1 MKEIIK
7 FSLFVL
13 FFAVVL
19 VSCSKDKN
27 QNSLQDLQNKSLTY
41 KEFFETVSEKSVD
54 FVPNE
59 KVLLVSY
66 KLNKEDNTVTFLSS
80 IIAESSQ
87 GVGFDVAGKYEKQQ
101 VSHNQKDNYTVFY
114 ANNDGE
120 NLEKTCNGV
129 SNFKQLLFNYY
140 TEGIDNYLVYVPDIK
155 AFYLSKDLE
164 ELVDLKDEQTLKQVN
179 EVIKPQLIIITI
191 PIEQGRGTKNF
202 SLIFCDSPVFLV
214 LLCN

>member
-1 MKEIIK
+1 MKKIFK
-7 FSLFVL
+7 FSFLTVCLSIAFI
-13 FFAVVL
+13 
-19 VSCSKDKN
+19 SCSKDKN
-27 QNSLQDLQNKSLTY
+27 QNPLQDLQNKSMTY

-80 IIAESSQ
+80 IIAESSW

-140 TEGIDNYLVYVPDIK
+140 TEGIDNYLVYVPDVR
-155 AFYLSKDLE
+155 AFYLSKDLD
-164 ELVDLKDEQTLKQVN
+164 ELVDLKDEETLKQVS
-179 EVIKPQLIIITI
+179 EIIK
-191 PIEQGRGTKNF
+191 
-202 SLIFCDSPVFLV
+202 S
-214 LLCN
+214 

>member
-1 MKEIIK
+1 MKEIMK
-7 FSLFVL
+7 FSLFIL

-19 VSCSKDKN
+19 VSCSKEKN
-27 QNSLQDLQNKSLTY
+27 QEPLQDLQNKSMTY

-80 IIAESSQ
+80 IIAESSW

-101 VSHNQKDNYTVFY
+101 VSRSQKDNYTVFY

-129 SNFKQLLFNYY
+129 SNFKQLLSNYY
-140 TEGIDNYLVYVPDIK
+140 TEGIDNYLVYVPDVR
-155 AFYLSKDLE
+155 AFYLSKDLD
-164 ELVDLKDEQTLKQVN
+164 ELVDLKDEETLKKVS
-179 EVIKPQLIIITI
+179 EIIK
-191 PIEQGRGTKNF
+191 
-202 SLIFCDSPVFLV
+202 S
-214 LLCN
+214 

>member
-1 MKEIIK
+1 MKKIFK
-7 FSLFVL
+7 FSFLTVCLSIAFI
-13 FFAVVL
+13 
-19 VSCSKDKN
+19 SCSKDKN
-27 QNSLQDLQNKSLTY
+27 QNPLQDLQNKSMTY

-66 KLNKEDNTVTFLSS
+66 KLNKDDNTITFLSS
-80 IIAESSQ
+80 IIAESSW

-101 VSHNQKDNYTVFY
+101 LSHNQKNNYTVFY

-140 TEGIDNYLVYVPDIK
+140 TEGIDNYLVYVPDVR
-155 AFYLSKDLE
+155 AFYLSKDLD
-164 ELVDLKDEQTLKQVN
+164 ELVDLKDEETLKQVN
-179 EVIKPQLIIITI
+179 EIIKP
-191 PIEQGRGTKNF
+191 
-202 SLIFCDSPVFLV
+202 
-214 LLCN
+214 

>member
-1 MKEIIK
+1 MKKIFK
-7 FSLFVL
+7 FSFLTVCLSIAFI
-13 FFAVVL
+13 
-19 VSCSKDKN
+19 SCSKDKN
-27 QNSLQDLQNKSLTY
+27 QNPLQDLQNKSMTY

-80 IIAESSQ
+80 IIAESSW

-101 VSHNQKDNYTVFY
+101 VSRSQKDNYTVFY

-129 SNFKQLLFNYY
+129 SNFKQLLSNYY
-140 TEGIDNYLVYVPDIK
+140 TEGIDNYLVYVPDVR
-155 AFYLSKDLE
+155 AFYLSKDLD
-164 ELVDLKDEQTLKQVN
+164 ELVDLKDEETLK
-179 EVIKPQLIIITI
+179 
-191 PIEQGRGTKNF
+191 
-202 SLIFCDSPVFLV
+202 
-214 LLCN
+214 

>member
-1 MKEIIK
+1 MKEIMK

-19 VSCSKDKN
+19 VSCSKEKN
-27 QNSLQDLQNKSLTY
+27 QEPLQDLQNKSLTY
-41 KEFFETVSEKSVD
+41 KEFFETVSEKSVN

-66 KLNKEDNTVTFLSS
+66 KLNKEDNTITLLSS
-80 IIAESSQ
+80 IIAESSW
-87 GVGFDVAGKYEKQQ
+87 GVGFDVAGKYEEQQ
-101 VSHNQKDNYTVFY
+101 ASHNQKDNYTVFY

-120 NLEKTCNGV
+120 NLEKTSNGV

-140 TEGIDNYLVYVPDIK
+140 TEGIDNYLVYVPDVK

-164 ELVDLKDEQTLKQVN
+164 ELVDLKDEQTLKQVS
-179 EVIKPQLIIITI
+179 EIIKP
-191 PIEQGRGTKNF
+191 
-202 SLIFCDSPVFLV
+202 
-214 LLCN
+214 

>member
-7 FSLFVL
+7 ISFFVL
-13 FFAVVL
+13 FVTVIL
-19 VSCSKDKN
+19 ISCSKDKN
-27 QNSLQDLQNKSLTY
+27 QNSLQDLQDKSLTY
-41 KEFFETVSEKSVD
+41 KEFFETVSEQSVD

-66 KLNKEDNTVTFLSS
+66 KLNKDDNTITFLSS
-80 IIAESSQ
+80 IIAESSW

-101 VSHNQKDNYTVFY
+101 LSHNQKDNYTVFY

-140 TEGIDNYLVYVPDIK
+140 TEGIDNYLVYVPDVK
-155 AFYLSKDLE
+155 TFYLSDDLHM
-164 ELVDLKDEQTLKQVN
+164 LVDLKDEETLKQIN
-179 EVIKPQLIIITI
+179 EVIKP
-191 PIEQGRGTKNF
+191 
-202 SLIFCDSPVFLV
+202 
-214 LLCN
+214 

>member
-1 MKEIIK
+1 MKEIMK
-7 FSLFVL
+7 FSLFIL

-19 VSCSKDKN
+19 VSCSKEKN
-27 QNSLQDLQNKSLTY
+27 QEPLQDLQDKSMTY

-66 KLNKEDNTVTFLSS
+66 KLNKEDNTVTLLSS
-80 IIAESSQ
+80 IIAESSW

-101 VSHNQKDNYTVFY
+101 LSHNQKDNYTVFY

-120 NLEKTCNGV
+120 NLEKTSNGV

-140 TEGIDNYLVYVPDIK
+140 TEGINNYLVYVPDVK

-164 ELVDLKDEQTLKQVN
+164 ELVDLKDEETLKQVN
-179 EVIKPQLIIITI
+179 EVIKP
-191 PIEQGRGTKNF
+191 
-202 SLIFCDSPVFLV
+202 
-214 LLCN
+214 

>member
-1 MKEIIK
+1 MKEIMK

-27 QNSLQDLQNKSLTY
+27 QEPLQDLQDKSMTY

-66 KLNKEDNTVTFLSS
+66 KLNKEDNTITLLSS
-80 IIAESSQ
+80 IIAESSW
-87 GVGFDVAGKYEKQQ
+87 GVGFDVAGKYENQK
-101 VSHNQKDNYTVFY
+101 VSRNQKDNYTIFY
-114 ANNDGE
+114 VNNDGE
-120 NLEKTCNGV
+120 DLEKTCNGV

-179 EVIKPQLIIITI
+179 EVIKP
-191 PIEQGRGTKNF
+191 
-202 SLIFCDSPVFLV
+202 
-214 LLCN
+214 

>member
-1 MKEIIK
+1 MKEIMK
-7 FSLFVL
+7 FSLFIL
-13 FFAVVL
+13 FFALAL
-19 VSCSKDKN
+19 VSCSKEKN
-27 QNSLQDLQNKSLTY
+27 EEPLQDLQNKSLTY

-80 IIAESSQ
+80 IIAESSW

-101 VSHNQKDNYTVFY
+101 LSHNQKDNYTVFY

-120 NLEKTCNGV
+120 NLEKTSNGV

-140 TEGIDNYLVYVPDIK
+140 TEGINNYLVYVPDVK
-155 AFYLSKDLE
+155 AFYLSKDLD
-164 ELVDLKDEQTLKQVN
+164 ELVDLKDEETLKQVS
-179 EVIKPQLIIITI
+179 EIIK
-191 PIEQGRGTKNF
+191 
-202 SLIFCDSPVFLV
+202 S
-214 LLCN
+214 

>member
-1 MKEIIK
+1 MKRIFK
-7 FSLFVL
+7 FSFLMVCFGIA
-13 FFAVVL
+13 FI
-19 VSCSKDKN
+19 SCSKDKN
-27 QNSLQDLQNKSLTY
+27 QDPLQDLQNKSMTY

-66 KLNKEDNTVTFLSS
+66 KLNKDDNTITFLSS
-80 IIAESSQ
+80 IIAESSW

-101 VSHNQKDNYTVFY
+101 VSHNQKNNYTVFY

-140 TEGIDNYLVYVPDIK
+140 TEGIHNYLVYVPDVK
-155 AFYLSKDLE
+155 TFYLSDDLHM
-164 ELVDLKDEQTLKQVN
+164 LVDLKDEETLKQIN
-179 EVIKPQLIIITI
+179 EVIKP
-191 PIEQGRGTKNF
+191 
-202 SLIFCDSPVFLV
+202 
-214 LLCN
+214 

>member
-1 MKEIIK
+1 MASPNWATGYCLHKKERAKKIKLIILNLISMKEIMK

-19 VSCSKDKN
+19 VSWSKEKN
-27 QNSLQDLQNKSLTY
+27 QEPLQDLQDKSMTY

-80 IIAESSQ
+80 IIAESSW

-101 VSHNQKDNYTVFY
+101 LSHNQKDNYTVFY

-120 NLEKTCNGV
+120 NLEKTSNGV

-140 TEGIDNYLVYVPDIK
+140 TEGIDNYLVYVPDVR
-155 AFYLSKDLE
+155 AFYLSKDLD
-164 ELVDLKDEQTLKQVN
+164 ELVDLKDEETLKQVS
-179 EVIKPQLIIITI
+179 EIIK
-191 PIEQGRGTKNF
+191 
-202 SLIFCDSPVFLV
+202 S
-214 LLCN
+214 

>member
-1 MKEIIK
+1 MKEIMK

-19 VSCSKDKN
+19 VSCSKEKN
-27 QNSLQDLQNKSLTY
+27 QNSLQDKSLTY

-80 IIAESSQ
+80 IIAESSW

-101 VSHNQKDNYTVFY
+101 LSHNQKDNYTVFY

-140 TEGIDNYLVYVPDIK
+140 TEGIDNYLVYVPDVR
-155 AFYLSKDLE
+155 AFYLSKDLD
-164 ELVDLKDEQTLKQVN
+164 ELVDLKDEETLKKVS
-179 EVIKPQLIIITI
+179 EIIK
-191 PIEQGRGTKNF
+191 
-202 SLIFCDSPVFLV
+202 S
-214 LLCN
+214 

>member
-1 MKEIIK
+1 MKKIFK
-7 FSLFVL
+7 LSFYMVCFSIAFI
-13 FFAVVL
+13 
-19 VSCSKDKN
+19 SCSKDKN
-27 QNSLQDLQNKSLTY
+27 QDPLQDLQNKSMTY

-66 KLNKEDNTVTFLSS
+66 KLNKDDNTITFLSS
-80 IIAESSQ
+80 IIAESSW

-101 VSHNQKDNYTVFY
+101 LSHNQKNNYTVFY

-140 TEGIDNYLVYVPDIK
+140 TEGINNYLVYVPDVK

-164 ELVDLKDEQTLKQVN
+164 ELVDLKDEQTLKQVS
-179 EVIKPQLIIITI
+179 EIIK
-191 PIEQGRGTKNF
+191 
-202 SLIFCDSPVFLV
+202 S
-214 LLCN
+214 

>member
-1 MKEIIK
+1 MKEIMK
-7 FSLFVL
+7 FSLFIL

-80 IIAESSQ
+80 IIAESSW

-101 VSHNQKDNYTVFY
+101 LSHNQKDNYTVFY

-140 TEGIDNYLVYVPDIK
+140 TEGINNYLVYVPDVK
-155 AFYLSKDLE
+155 AFYLSKDLK
-164 ELVDLKDEQTLKQVN
+164 ELVDLKDEETLKQVS
-179 EVIKPQLIIITI
+179 EIIK
-191 PIEQGRGTKNF
+191 
-202 SLIFCDSPVFLV
+202 S
-214 LLCN
+214 

>member
-1 MKEIIK
+1 MKEIMK

-13 FFAVVL
+13 FFAIVL

-27 QNSLQDLQNKSLTY
+27 QEPLQDLQDKSLTY
-41 KEFFETVSEKSVD
+41 KEFFETVLEKSVD

-80 IIAESSQ
+80 IIAESSW

-101 VSHNQKDNYTVFY
+101 LSHIQKDNYTVFY

-140 TEGIDNYLVYVPDIK
+140 TEGIDNYLVYVPDVK

-164 ELVDLKDEQTLKQVN
+164 ELVDLKDEETLKQVN
-179 EVIKPQLIIITI
+179 EVIK
-191 PIEQGRGTKNF
+191 
-202 SLIFCDSPVFLV
+202 S
-214 LLCN
+214 

>member
-1 MKEIIK
+1 MKKIFK
-7 FSLFVL
+7 FSFLTVCLSIAFI
-13 FFAVVL
+13 
-19 VSCSKDKN
+19 SCSKDKN
-27 QNSLQDLQNKSLTY
+27 QNPLQDLQNKSMTY

-80 IIAESSQ
+80 IIAESSW

-101 VSHNQKDNYTVFY
+101 LSHNQKDNYTVFY

-120 NLEKTCNGV
+120 NLEKTCDGV

-140 TEGIDNYLVYVPDIK
+140 TEGIDNYLVYVPDVR
-155 AFYLSKDLE
+155 AFYLSKDLD
-164 ELVDLKDEQTLKQVN
+164 ELVDLKDEETLKQIN
-179 EVIKPQLIIITI
+179 EVIRP
-191 PIEQGRGTKNF
+191 
-202 SLIFCDSPVFLV
+202 
-214 LLCN
+214 

>member
-1 MKEIIK
+1 MKEIMK

-19 VSCSKDKN
+19 VSCSKEKN
-27 QNSLQDLQNKSLTY
+27 QNSLQDKSLTY

-66 KLNKEDNTVTFLSS
+66 KLNKDDNTITFLSS
-80 IIAESSQ
+80 IIAESSW

-101 VSHNQKDNYTVFY
+101 LSHNQKDNYTVFY

-140 TEGIDNYLVYVPDIK
+140 TEGIDNYLVYVPDVK
-155 AFYLSKDLE
+155 AFYLSKDLK
-164 ELVDLKDEQTLKQVN
+164 ELVDLKDEETLKQVN
-179 EVIKPQLIIITI
+179 EVIK
-191 PIEQGRGTKNF
+191 
-202 SLIFCDSPVFLV
+202 S
-214 LLCN
+214 

>member
-1 MKEIIK
+1 MKGIIK
-7 FSLFVL
+7 ISLFIL

-19 VSCSKDKN
+19 VSCSKEKN
-27 QNSLQDLQNKSLTY
+27 QEPLQDLQDKSMTY

-54 FVPNE
+54 FVPND

-66 KLNKEDNTVTFLSS
+66 KLNKEDNTITLLSS
-80 IIAESSQ
+80 IIAESSW

-101 VSHNQKDNYTVFY
+101 LSHNQKDNYTVFY

-120 NLEKTCNGV
+120 NLEKTSNGV

-140 TEGIDNYLVYVPDIK
+140 TEGIDNYLVYVPDVK

-164 ELVDLKDEQTLKQVN
+164 ELVDLKDEQTLKQVS
-179 EVIKPQLIIITI
+179 EIIKP
-191 PIEQGRGTKNF
+191 
-202 SLIFCDSPVFLV
+202 
-214 LLCN
+214 

>member
-1 MKEIIK
+1 MQRLIK
-7 FSLFVL
+7 ISFFILCFVV
-13 FFAVVL
+13 AL

-27 QNSLQDLQNKSLTY
+27 QEPLQDLQNKSMTY
-41 KEFFETVSEKSVD
+41 KEFFKTVSEKSVD

-66 KLNKEDNTVTFLSS
+66 KLNKNDNTITFLSS
-80 IIAESSQ
+80 IIAESSW

-101 VSHNQKDNYTVFY
+101 LSHNQKDNYTVFY

-140 TEGIDNYLVYVPDIK
+140 TEGIDNYLVYVPDVK
-155 AFYLSKDLE
+155 AFYLSKDLD
-164 ELVDLKDEQTLKQVN
+164 ELVDLKDEETLKKVS
-179 EVIKPQLIIITI
+179 EIIK
-191 PIEQGRGTKNF
+191 
-202 SLIFCDSPVFLV
+202 S
-214 LLCN
+214 

>member
-1 MKEIIK
+1 MKKIFK
-7 FSLFVL
+7 FSFLTVCLSRAFI
-13 FFAVVL
+13 
-19 VSCSKDKN
+19 SCSKDKN
-27 QNSLQDLQNKSLTY
+27 QDPLQDLQNKSMTY
-41 KEFFETVSEKSVD
+41 KEFFETVSEKSVN

-66 KLNKEDNTVTFLSS
+66 KLNKEDNTITLLSS
-80 IIAESSQ
+80 IIAESSW

-140 TEGIDNYLVYVPDIK
+140 TEGIYNYLVYVPDVK
-155 AFYLSKDLE
+155 AFYVSKDLKK
-164 ELVDLKDEQTLKQVN
+164 LVDLKDEETLKQVS
-179 EVIKPQLIIITI
+179 EIIK
-191 PIEQGRGTKNF
+191 
-202 SLIFCDSPVFLV
+202 S
-214 LLCN
+214 

>member
-1 MKEIIK
+1 MKEIMK

-27 QNSLQDLQNKSLTY
+27 QEPLQDLQDKSMTY

-80 IIAESSQ
+80 IIAESSW
-87 GVGFDVAGKYEKQQ
+87 GVGFDVAGKYEKPQL
-101 VSHNQKDNYTVFY
+101 SHNQKDNYTVFY

-140 TEGIDNYLVYVPDIK
+140 TEGINNYLVYVPDVK

-164 ELVDLKDEQTLKQVN
+164 ELVDLKDEQTLKKVS
-179 EVIKPQLIIITI
+179 EIIK
-191 PIEQGRGTKNF
+191 
-202 SLIFCDSPVFLV
+202 S
-214 LLCN
+214 

>member
-1 MKEIIK
+1 MKEIMK
-7 FSLFVL
+7 FSLFIL
-13 FFAVVL
+13 FFALAL
-19 VSCSKDKN
+19 VSCSKEKN
-27 QNSLQDLQNKSLTY
+27 EEPLQDLQNKSLTY
-41 KEFFETVSEKSVD
+41 REFFETVSEKSVD

-80 IIAESSQ
+80 IIAESSW
-87 GVGFDVAGKYEKQQ
+87 GVGFDVAGKYENQK

-140 TEGIDNYLVYVPDIK
+140 TEGIDNYLVYVPDVK
-155 AFYLSKDLE
+155 AFYLSRDLK
-164 ELVDLKDEQTLKQVN
+164 ELVDLKDEETLKQVS
-179 EVIKPQLIIITI
+179 EIIK
-191 PIEQGRGTKNF
+191 
-202 SLIFCDSPVFLV
+202 S
-214 LLCN
+214 

>member
-1 MKEIIK
+1 MKRIFK
-7 FSLFVL
+7 FSFLMVCLSIAFI
-13 FFAVVL
+13 
-19 VSCSKDKN
+19 SCSKDKN
-27 QNSLQDLQNKSLTY
+27 QDPLQDLQNKSMTY

-80 IIAESSQ
+80 IIAESSW

-101 VSHNQKDNYTVFY
+101 LSHNQKDNYTVFY

-140 TEGIDNYLVYVPDIK
+140 TEGINNYLVYVPDVK

-164 ELVDLKDEQTLKQVN
+164 ELVDLKDEQTLKKVS
-179 EVIKPQLIIITI
+179 EIIK
-191 PIEQGRGTKNF
+191 
-202 SLIFCDSPVFLV
+202 S
-214 LLCN
+214 

>member
-1 MKEIIK
+1 MKRIFK
-7 FSLFVL
+7 FSFLMVCLSIAFI
-13 FFAVVL
+13 
-19 VSCSKDKN
+19 SCSKDKN
-27 QNSLQDLQNKSLTY
+27 QDPLQDLQNKSMTY

-66 KLNKEDNTVTFLSS
+66 KLNKDDNTITFLSS
-80 IIAESSQ
+80 IIAESSW

-140 TEGIDNYLVYVPDIK
+140 TEGIDNYLVYVPDVR
-155 AFYLSKDLE
+155 AFYLSKDLD
-164 ELVDLKDEQTLKQVN
+164 ELVDLKDEETLKQVS
-179 EVIKPQLIIITI
+179 EIIK
-191 PIEQGRGTKNF
+191 
-202 SLIFCDSPVFLV
+202 S
-214 LLCN
+214 